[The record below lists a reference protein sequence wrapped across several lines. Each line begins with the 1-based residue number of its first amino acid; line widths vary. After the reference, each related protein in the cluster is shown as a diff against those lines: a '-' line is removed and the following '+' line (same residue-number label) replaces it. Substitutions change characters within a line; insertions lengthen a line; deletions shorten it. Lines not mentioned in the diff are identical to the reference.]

1 MTRALR
7 RCVRDPLTSALAV
20 VIVALGTGA
29 TTTLFSILHAVAIAP
44 LPFPD
49 SRQLVVVLDRDRFD
63 ERVGVTPGRYRDY
76 STRLRPTIALAALR
90 PGLAFN
96 AIDHTGA
103 FRATGAI
110 ADRGLFGV
118 LGRQPQLGRIF
129 DDRDFDPDA
138 APVVIISYSIWKDHF
153 LGAAGVV
160 GRPLILDGIP
170 HEIVGVLPPDWMTPA
185 GETDVWLPLRLTV
198 WNRVSRNLTLI
209 GRLGP
214 GVTIARADATLAAA
228 HAALAADY
236 PATDGAVRPVLDD
249 LASSLGGAAR
259 TPLAL
264 VFAGSL
270 GLMCLVGFN
279 LATLLLARTAARR
292 QEIAIYRALGASAV
306 DVTALQIAEGV
317 LLVGSGA
324 TAGLVLARFAI
335 PLVSSMTAA
344 ASHSPLVM
352 ADIELSMPAFA
363 AAAVSALVILLLASW
378 APVALSARISP
389 FETLRTRA
397 SPLEQRTRRGL
408 VVVEVAAAVTL
419 LLTAAA
425 LTRSVIALLRVDPG
439 FAAERVLT
447 ARVTLPA
454 TSHGSAEIR
463 RKIAERLQTELES
476 IAGVERAAIGSAL
489 PFRAES
495 SPFNFFTDATA
506 TERHQAEHRSIGPGY
521 AETLGL
527 RLLAGRTFTSA
538 DGQES
543 PRVALVTASLTSL
556 WGVDTP
562 AAVVGRRLSIDG
574 PGGPWREIVGV
585 VADTRHSALTQAGR
599 GELYLPWTQDP
610 WPAMAVVVRF
620 APGVPPSASRV
631 QQALASIDPRLP
643 LFDVAMLSDRLR
655 ASLGSQLLLQ
665 RGFAAFAGL
674 AALLALAGVF
684 ALLTWNV
691 ASRQHELA
699 LRLAMGATPLSVAR
713 SSSLQTAALLI
724 IGMVTGAPAA
734 WLISR
739 VVAAIVPGCAPLDLG
754 TTVFTLAVFTGA
766 AVLVSIEP
774 GRRAAATDPCILIRS

>member
-49 SRQLVVVLDRDRFD
+49 SRQLVVVLDRDRSD

-76 STRLRPTIALAALR
+76 TTRLGPTIALAALR

-103 FRATGAI
+103 FRATGAT
-110 ADRGLFGV
+110 ADRAVFGV

-129 DDRDFDPDA
+129 DDRDFDPGA

-170 HEIVGVLPPDWMTPA
+170 HEIIGVLPLDWITPA

-198 WNRVSRNLTLI
+198 WNRVSRNLILI
-209 GRLGP
+209 GRLRP
-214 GVTIARADATLAAA
+214 DITMKRASVALSAA
-228 HAALAADY
+228 HVALAADH
-236 PATDGAVRPVLDD
+236 PDTDGAVRPVLED

-259 TPLAL
+259 TPLLL
-264 VFAGSL
+264 VFVGSL

-279 LATLLLARTAARR
+279 LATLFLTRTAARR

-306 DVTALQIAEGV
+306 DVIALQVAEGG
-317 LLVGSGA
+317 LLVGIGA
-324 TAGLVLARFAI
+324 TAGLILARFAI
-335 PLVSSMTAA
+335 PLVASMTAA
-344 ASHSPLVM
+344 ASHSPLLMPDTEFSM
-352 ADIELSMPAFA
+352 AAYA
-363 AAAVSALVILLLASW
+363 AAAASALIILLLASW

-389 FETLRTRA
+389 FETLRTRV
-397 SPLEQRTRRGL
+397 SHLEQRTRHAL

-425 LTRSVIALLRVDPG
+425 LTRSVTALLRVDPG
-439 FAAERVLT
+439 FVAERVLT

-454 TSHGSAEIR
+454 TSHGSAEMR

-489 PFRAES
+489 PFHIES
-495 SPFNFFTDATA
+495 SAFNFFTDARA

-527 RLLAGRTFTSA
+527 RLLAGRAFTAA
-538 DGQES
+538 DGQDR
-543 PRVALVTASLTSL
+543 PRVALITASLTRL
-556 WGVDTP
+556 WGVDVP

-599 GELYLPWTQDP
+599 GELYLPWAQDP
-610 WPAMAVVVRF
+610 WPAMSVVVRF

-631 QQALASIDPRLP
+631 RQALAAIDPSLP
-643 LFDVAMLSDRLR
+643 LFDVAMLPDRLR

-665 RGFAAFAGL
+665 RGFSAFAGL
-674 AALLALAGVF
+674 AAILALAGVF

-691 ASRQHELA
+691 AGRQHELA
-699 LRLAMGATPLSVAR
+699 LRLALGATPLSVAR
-713 SSSLQTAALLI
+713 SASLQTAALLV
-724 IGMVTGAPAA
+724 IGMAIGGPAA

-739 VVAAIVPGCAPLDLG
+739 VVAAVVPGCTPLDL
-754 TTVFTLAVFTGA
+754 TTTGFTVAVFTGA
-766 AVLVSIEP
+766 AGLVCIEP